1 MKTSSILIVV
11 LTAAA
16 PAIGQTQTMYKCPN
30 PAGVLTYQQTP
41 CTPTGGGEAVPVKA
55 ISTTGATLEVN
66 EQGREYMAG
75 NKERWEK
82 QAAEDKLEQERQEA
96 LAAEH
101 RKAAAAEEQA
111 AALRQQAAIMAAP
124 KIITFRRRP

>member
-1 MKTSSILIVV
+1 MKTSSILIVA
-11 LTAAA
+11 LTIAA
-16 PAIGQTQTMYKCPN
+16 PAIGQTQTMYKCQN
-30 PAGVLTYQQTP
+30 AAGVITYQQTP
-41 CTPTGGGEAVPVKA
+41 CAGGGAAVPVKA
-55 ISTTGATLEVN
+55 ILTTGSTLEIN

-82 QAAEDKLEQERQEA
+82 QAAEDKAERERQET

-124 KIITFRRRP
+124 RVITFRRRP